1 MFKRVI
7 GLIRRVVI
15 GIGVA
20 ALVYLAI
27 VVVLNRRDTKPSAPP
42 PALPQNRPSAVAAQP
57 IFLPPQVHLATADCG
72 ALVDLGR
79 DIASAAAA
87 NAQSRSRLA
96 VAPFGVAETGWQVY
110 EPLIAR
116 TIGTGCAGDS
126 FGFAHELRAWQ
137 AAHGIAAAGQID
149 TATMSALAMG
159 WLQRRPFVAA
169 MRNGCPPSPDPSRLA
184 VAGSG
189 EAYGGKV
196 IMARPAALAAYRG
209 MVAAARRDGITAP
222 PLLTIASAW
231 RGPDEELARCADGS
245 CGTAAKANCSA
256 HRTGLAFDFVLGN
269 GPGDALFST
278 SPANRLALSQTP
290 AYRWLV
296 ANADRFG
303 FVNYP
308 YEPWHWEWTGESI

>member
-1 MFKRVI
+1 MFRRVI
-7 GLIRRVVI
+7 GLIRQVVI

-20 ALVYLAI
+20 GLVYLGI
-27 VVVLNRRDTKPSAPP
+27 VVALNLRDTKPTEPP
-42 PALPQNRPSAVAAQP
+42 PALPQDRASPDAGRPA
-57 IFLPPQVHLATADCG
+57 FLPPQVHLATADCG
-72 ALVDLGR
+72 GAGDL
-79 DIASAAAA
+79 ASAAAV
-87 NAQSRSRLA
+87 NAQGMGTLA
-96 VAPFGVAETGWQVY
+96 IAPFGVAEAGWQAY

-126 FGFAHELRAWQ
+126 EGFAAKLRAWQ
-137 AAHGIAAAGQID
+137 AAHGVGATGQLD
-149 TATMSALAMG
+149 TATMSALALG
-159 WLQRRPFVAA
+159 WLKQRPFVAA

-189 EAYGGKV
+189 EAFGGTV

-209 MVAAARRDGITAP
+209 MVAAARHDGIAAA

-231 RGPDEELARCADGS
+231 RGPDEELSRCIDGS
-245 CGTAAKANCSA
+245 CGSAGKAHCSA

-278 SPANRLALSQTP
+278 DPANRLALSQTP

-308 YEPWHWEWTGESI
+308 YEPWHWEWTGENI